1 MNSTELATHIRNRI
15 HIVGSMTLDEIVERG
30 VSKGHDKRLV
40 LEALMFVHKYR
51 DITAKTTAHDV
62 VMTNDE
68 GEEVTVQEHT
78 VTYTVT
84 QIKQAKPELIRWRPS
99 PEQQAVM
106 DKELEDFI
114 DKCPFLSDRERELYR
129 IPSKDWTDDDH
140 ELMDTPLEYNLYME
154 RKHGAPQWKRM
165 KGDRIYSTL

>member
-1 MNSTELATHIRNRI
+1 MATDSLADRIRDGI
-15 HIVGSMTLDEIVERG
+15 HRRGSMTMTDIIDRAIAL
-30 VSKGHDKRLV
+30 GHTKREA
-40 LEALMFVHKYR
+40 LEALQEIHRFK
-51 DITAKTTAHDV
+51 DITARTTGD
-62 VMTNDE
+62 
-68 GEEVTVQEHT
+68 T

-84 QIKQAKPELIRWRPS
+84 QIKQAKPKLMHWRPS
-99 PEQQAVM
+99 PEQQASM

-165 KGDRIYSTL
+165 KEDRIYSTL